1 MSSMPPPAQAQRSRL
16 GQESHSFTVSSQHVQ
31 AWWLGVILI
40 PGMWQRQHHAAA
52 SSVKVDL
59 RIPNR
64 FVSLISS
71 TKTHMRYLVKSEAFG
86 NLMAN
91 TMIKCSSVGP
101 SRRRSFAF
109 NLSAER
115 PPPFA
120 GSHMRQPRSE
130 LALAGPFEKKA
141 EAAGPS
147 RPPCTIHVFC
157 TLLIPKIYLI
167 IHSIHIVTHHRTKN
181 SRTASCH

>member
-1 MSSMPPPAQAQRSRL
+1 MTASCSCLICQSELANTQSFCPA
-16 GQESHSFTVSSQHVQ
+16 
-31 AWWLGVILI
+31 
-40 PGMWQRQHHAAA
+40 
-52 SSVKVDL
+52 
-59 RIPNR
+59 
-64 FVSLISS
+64 
-71 TKTHMRYLVKSEAFG
+71 YLKDFEDTYVVVKSEAFG

-101 SRRRSFAF
+101 SRRRSFAL

-157 TLLIPKIYLI
+157 TLLIPKMYLI
-167 IHSIHIVTHHRTKN
+167 IHSILVEKHCD
-181 SRTASCH
+181 ASSHQK